1 MDNLSQKAY
10 GQIKEMILEGTLRQ
24 GQLISINKLTEMLQI
39 SRTPLT
45 SAFQRL
51 ENEKFITI
59 IPKQGVIVNTVSLET
74 AREIYELRAAIES
87 YNAKRAFP
95 KMDKDD
101 LAALKD
107 SLARQE
113 ACSQRN
119 DIAGF
124 MKEDIGFHKYI
135 LNKVSN
141 FEFMS
146 VIDVLFER
154 AYLLGLSNSGHHRME
169 ESIAEHRQILAALQ
183 GENPQ
188 ALADAIEH
196 NILNGFRNL
205 TKIL

>member
-10 GQIKEMILEGTLRQ
+10 GQIKEMILEGTLQQ

-74 AREIYELRAAIES
+74 AREIYELRAAIET
-87 YNAKRAFP
+87 YNAKRVFP
-95 KMDKDD
+95 KMDATD
-101 LAALKD
+101 LAALED

-113 ACSQRN
+113 ARSQCN
-119 DIAGF
+119 DTAGF
-124 MKEDIGFHKYI
+124 MKEDIWFHKYI

-169 ESIAEHRQILAALQ
+169 ESITEHRQILSALK

-188 ALADAIEH
+188 GFADAIEC